1 MARPVPLDQPKV
13 PAGGNPAEL
22 KMRNLSLRSLL
33 RALSS
38 LLPASQVL
46 ALVDQV
52 IVSAT
57 SFLVFVV
64 IARSTDPKE
73 LGIYALAMSILA
85 FCLATQESLI
95 TKPYAIKLH
104 EPMGSPAQHAFSVL
118 VLSLA
123 LCGAFAL
130 VASAAAVTFS
140 ALGTQAEL
148 LYIACSFAGAIPFVV
163 MREFARRFSFAHLAV
178 SQAVMLDVGVA
189 VLTLIAA
196 GMLYWAG
203 AVSAAAMISVIGFC
217 CAVTTMAWLYAV
229 RQQFAV
235 GFNQLRATF
244 QQCWD
249 LGKWLLWGHLGMQIQ
264 GYLTPW
270 LALVLGGAAVA
281 GLFAACASIV
291 AFTNPL
297 IFGFCNVL
305 TPKFVRIFKND
316 GIAAL
321 RKRVILDA
329 LVLGVLLSAFCLV
342 VFVFGADIMRLL
354 YRDEVYAGHS
364 HVLGLLALA
373 ALVAAVGIPA
383 SLALAAAGRAKPVA
397 AVMLFSA
404 GVNTLLVILLL
415 PNVGTLGRSLCGFDR
430 RDRRRCRPLGRIL
443 VAHAA
448 GRRTRQRGRS
458 LQCLA
463 IAGLGII
470 TCDSQ

>member
-1 MARPVPLDQPKV
+1 MARQARLDQPKV
-13 PAGGNPAEL
+13 PAGSNLAEL
-22 KMRNLSLRSLL
+22 KTRNLNPRSMM

-104 EPMGSPAQHAFSVL
+104 EPKGSPAQHAFSVL

-140 ALGTQAEL
+140 ALGAQAEL
-148 LYIACSFAGAIPFVV
+148 LYMACSFAGAIPFVV

-203 AVSAAAMISVIGFC
+203 AVSAAAMIAAIGFC

-244 QQCWD
+244 RQCWD

-305 TPKFVRIFKND
+305 TPKFVRILKND

-329 LVLGVLLSAFCLV
+329 VVLGVLLSAFCLV

-364 HVLGLLALA
+364 QVLGLLALA

-415 PNVGTLGRSLCGFDR
+415 PTWGLLGAAYAVLIGEAVGAVGRWAAFWLLM
-430 RDRRRCRPLGRIL
+430 PLEDEPGN
-443 VAHAA
+443 AA
-448 GRRTRQRGRS
+448 EAS
-458 LQCLA
+458 SAWPLQV
-463 IAGLGII
+463 
-470 TCDSQ
+470 